1 MIHMFKELIELWR
14 SDNSLTQALNS
25 SHTMLDTTY
34 QMFRESVKSLRESE
48 DGEIDNI
55 YEMDQTVNEYER
67 DVRRKVMK
75 HLAITGGMNMIP
87 GLILT
92 SIVIDIERIGDYTK
106 NIVDLAVAH
115 PKRLVCD
122 RFEEDIQRIEKGVTH
137 LFEGIVPIFKSSDKQ
152 AAEELWN
159 SSSWIT
165 KVCDE
170 VVIQLINSN
179 SSMDSTDAVATA
191 LYARYLKRIAAHILN
206 ITSSILNPFERIG
219 FWEKGDN

>member
-14 SDNSLTQALNS
+14 SDNSLTQALNN

-137 LFEGIVPIFKSSDKQ
+137 LFEGIVPAFKSSDKQ
-152 AAEELWN
+152 AAEELWD
-159 SSSWIT
+159 SSSWIA
-165 KVCDE
+165 KVCDD

-206 ITSSILNPFERIG
+206 ITSSILNPFEKIG
-219 FWEKGDN
+219 FWEKEDD